1 MFIFNDE
8 LLTVFF
14 FIRFISYNSQN
25 LPDHYSTISNL
36 KRKDDFNST
45 LEMTISELYVGGGMR
60 QAGILAAAGLYSLEN
75 MVDRLKEDH
84 DHAKQLAEAINQAG
98 NSR

>member
-8 LLTVFF
+8 LLTVLF
-14 FIRFISYNSQN
+14 FITILSPY
-25 LPDHYSTISNL
+25 YSTISNH
-36 KRKDDFNST
+36 KREDDINST
-45 LEMTISELYVGGGMR
+45 LEMTISELHVGGGMR

-84 DHAKQLAEAINQAG
+84 DRAKQLAEAINQAG